1 MVGRCQ
7 FPTGLKQGEQCSVCH
22 WTIPH
27 DSPAP
32 MRRWCK
38 ASKQREEYQPGRVDS
53 RSADRPAPR
62 LGDYTE
68 RLLSSIGVTQDRYK
82 AAKELFGLAPTCNCD
97 KRKAWLNRVGEWWL
111 GS

>member
-1 MVGRCQ
+1 MRWTCEKCGKSANIPADAAGNVRCSC
-7 FPTGLKQGEQCSVCH
+7 GNSV
-22 WTIPH
+22 I
-27 DSPAP
+27 S
-32 MRRWCK
+32 
-38 ASKQREEYQPGRVDS
+38 S
-53 RSADRPAPR
+53 RQQSG

-68 RLLSSIGVTQDRYK
+68 SLLKSIGVTQDRYK